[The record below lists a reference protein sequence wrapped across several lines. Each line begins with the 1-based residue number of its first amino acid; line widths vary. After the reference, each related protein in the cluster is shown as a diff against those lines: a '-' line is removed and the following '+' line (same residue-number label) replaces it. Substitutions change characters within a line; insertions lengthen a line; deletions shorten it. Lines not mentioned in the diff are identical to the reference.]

1 MHRPRKHE
9 AVDEMSWRDTL
20 FVWRSDVE
28 YLDNIMRNHLGEY
41 YQVWRGQP
49 IKGSTF
55 KHLPGPEFRWRGRW
69 IGVDSAD
76 ATKADM
82 PPVRDWRDGANAFE
96 SDNNFNVRGDMV
108 QYKETDGGPVHR
120 PSYFRVM
127 PNEAGHDA
135 LASPQEG
142 SGWQLDNGEG
152 HRWYGDTVHEI
163 RWCGDDLV
171 FARGHNEFA
180 PFVSVGFLSGYR
192 HHFGKP
198 LGRAS
203 GGFSKCNRTLTV
215 ARRYLDDRDER
226 CGWSMDDLEREV
238 RAAAASSSPKHPWMV
253 DCMGTA
259 RMKKRKR

>member
-20 FVWRSDVE
+20 FVWRGDVE
-28 YLDNIMRNHLGEY
+28 YGDNVMRNHLGQY
-41 YQVWRGQP
+41 HQPWRGEP

-55 KHLPGPEFRWRGRW
+55 KHRTGPDFFGKGRW

-108 QYKETDGGPVHR
+108 QYKEKGGPVHL
-120 PSYFRVM
+120 PSYYRVK
-127 PNEAGHDA
+127 PNEAGHNA

-142 SGWQLDNGEG
+142 SGWMLDNGDG
-152 HRWYGDTVHEI
+152 HRWYGDTVHTI
-163 RWCGDDLV
+163 RWCGDELV
-171 FARGHNEFA
+171 FARGHNPFA
-180 PFVSVGFLSGYR
+180 SFVSVGFLSGYR
-192 HHFGKP
+192 YDQPWGA
-198 LGRAS
+198 GSSRS
-203 GGFSKCNRTLTV
+203 TNSKCNRTLTV

-226 CGWSMDDLEREV
+226 CGWTMDDLEREV
-238 RAAAASSSPKHPWMV
+238 RAEIASSSPKHPWMV
-253 DCMGTA
+253 DCMGAA

>member
-1 MHRPRKHE
+1 
-9 AVDEMSWRDTL
+9 MSWRDTL
-20 FVWRSDVE
+20 FVWRGDVG
-28 YLDNIMRNHLGEY
+28 YLDSIIDMPLDTQCGKP
-41 YQVWRGQP
+41 WRGQL

-55 KHLPGPEFRWRGRW
+55 KHLTGPEFKWKGRW
-69 IGVDSAD
+69 TGVDSAD

-203 GGFSKCNRTLTV
+203 GGLSKCNRTLTV

-253 DCMGTA
+253 DCMGAA